1 LAQVCTPGYQE
12 HEVLAAGRALRKIR
26 DSLNLTMRDV
36 ENASATV
43 AQRHASQEY
52 LIPPSRLS
60 DIETK
65 GIVPSVFRFY
75 CLAAIYHKP
84 VGELLQLYGIE
95 LDGTNAD
102 WDASRP
108 ASSHLVTLESGRDV
122 CRMPVKLDPGF
133 DVRET
138 SDLGRMVQQWGTIP
152 FTLLSHLASQNYT
165 YAFIGSEDFTMYPIL
180 QPGSFVQVDEAKR
193 AVVERH
199 WRSEYER
206 PIYFVETREGFT
218 CSWCSLRLNSLIL
231 QPHPLSPTPVR
242 ILKHPQ
248 EAEVIGQVVGAAM
261 RIGNLRSVEPQE
273 SLRFPGPKTD
283 ATATPLDSLR
293 AAVGADSRSASRRK
307 TSG

>member
-1 LAQVCTPGYQE
+1 
-12 HEVLAAGRALRKIR
+12 VLSAGMALRKIR
-26 DSLNLTMRDV
+26 DSLGLTMRDV
-36 ENASATV
+36 ENASAIV
-43 AQRHASQEY
+43 SQRHDSQEY

-65 GIVPSVFRFY
+65 GVVPSVFRFY
-75 CLAAIYHKP
+75 CLAAVYHRP

-102 WDASRP
+102 WDAARP
-108 ASSHLVTLESGRDV
+108 ASSHLVTLESGRGV

-138 SDLGRMVQQWGTIP
+138 SDLGRMVQQWGAVPIS
-152 FTLLSHLASQNYT
+152 LLGHLASQDYT

-180 QPGSFVQVDEAKR
+180 QPGSFVQVDESKR
-193 AVVERH
+193 VVVEQH

-218 CSWCSLRLNSLIL
+218 CSWCSLRLNSLVL

-242 ILKHPQ
+242 VLKHPQ
-248 EAEVIGQVVGAAM
+248 DAELIGQVVGAAM
-261 RIGNLRSVEPQE
+261 RIGDLHYCDLQE
-273 SLRFPGPKTD
+273 SRGFLGSSKD
-283 ATATPLDSLR
+283 ASAPLSDSLR
-293 AAVGADSRSASRRK
+293 AGTGLEHTQS
-307 TSG
+307 

>member
-1 LAQVCTPGYQE
+1 M
-12 HEVLAAGRALRKIR
+12 ALRRIR
-26 DSLNLTMRDV
+26 DSLSLTMRDV
-36 ENASATV
+36 ESASEIV
-43 AQRHASQEY
+43 SQRHDSQEY

-75 CLAAIYHKP
+75 SLAVIYHKP

-95 LDGTNAD
+95 LDGTGAD

-108 ASSHLVTLESGRDV
+108 PSSHPVTLESERGL

-133 DVRET
+133 DLRET
-138 SDLGRMVQQWGTIP
+138 SDLGRMVQQWGAVP
-152 FTLLSHLASQNYT
+152 FSLLGHLASQNYT

-180 QPGSFVQVDEAKR
+180 QPGSFVQVDESKR
-193 AVVERH
+193 AVVEHH

-218 CSWCSLRLNSLIL
+218 CSWCSLRLNSLVL

-261 RIGNLRSVEPQE
+261 RIGNLHSAEPQE
-273 SLRFPGPKTD
+273 SLRFLGPKAD
-283 ATATPLDSLR
+283 AVRPPSDNLR
-293 AAVGADSRSASRRK
+293 VTTGLDSRSVLRRK
-307 TSG
+307 TPG

>member
-1 LAQVCTPGYQE
+1 MLS
-12 HEVLAAGRALRKIR
+12 AGMALRKIR
-26 DSLNLTMRDV
+26 DSLGLTMRDV
-36 ENASATV
+36 EDASAIV
-43 AQRHASQEY
+43 SERHGSQEY

-65 GIVPSVFRFY
+65 GIVPSVFRLY
-75 CLAAIYHKP
+75 CLAAIYRKP
-84 VGELLQLYGIE
+84 VGELLQLFGIE
-95 LDGTNAD
+95 LDETSAD

-108 ASSHLVTLESGRDV
+108 ASSHLVTLESGRDM

-133 DVRET
+133 DLRLT
-138 SDLGRMVQQWGTIP
+138 TDLGRMVQQWGTVP
-152 FTLLSHLASQNYT
+152 FSLLGHLASQDYT
-165 YAFIGSEDFTMYPIL
+165 YAFIGNEDFTMYPIL
-180 QPGSFVQVDEAKR
+180 QPGSFVQVDESKR
-193 AVVERH
+193 AVVERQ

-218 CSWCSLRLNSLIL
+218 CSWCSLRPGSLVL
-231 QPHPLSPTPVR
+231 QPHPLSPAPVR

-261 RIGNLRSVEPQE
+261 RIGNLRSGELQEP
-273 SLRFPGPKTD
+273 LRFAEPKSD

-293 AAVGADSRSASRRK
+293 AATGSDSHSVSRRK